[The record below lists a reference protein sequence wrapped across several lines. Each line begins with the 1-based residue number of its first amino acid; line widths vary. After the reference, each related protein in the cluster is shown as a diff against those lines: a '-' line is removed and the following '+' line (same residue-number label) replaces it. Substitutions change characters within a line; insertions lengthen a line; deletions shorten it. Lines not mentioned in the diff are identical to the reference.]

1 MQGDFVARP
10 GTGPTTMVGQWSQE
24 RGNYRL
30 WATSYDAAGNIQ
42 TLRRRGLV
50 APGTSKTPAQFAE
63 TDHLRYRYAPAGG
76 SEPVSNRLQR
86 VDDLA
91 PAVASFGP
99 KQPERPDF
107 SDGPTSGATTPD
119 YAYDAAGSLTSD
131 KNKQITSISYNYQH
145 LPVRLVWSSG
155 DALEYRYAATG
166 QKVAKL
172 ATAAG
177 KPTVRTDYL
186 GAWQY
191 ERDTLR
197 WLTTAEGRLLRLYE
211 RDAANQ
217 VSVRSAYEYAI
228 KDHLGNLR
236 VAFRPGQRKIY
247 WAFLDNNAELLRRE
261 QREFDSLSVSAPI
274 RTPVGRQYARSG
286 EGVARLSAGGNQPT
300 PLGPL
305 KQLSVGAGDTV
316 TVTAYGLYQ
325 QPVKSGSWAFS
336 LAGFLASLR
345 PTPGSPA
352 LESGYYRRSRAL
364 PLLSVGLALA
374 PALPVFAA
382 GVPHAYLRVLVY
394 NQDSVLVDSR
404 TVGLS
409 SAAKDNYEQLQQRV
423 IVPQGGAYVLAYVG
437 NESEEV
443 VYFDDISVE
452 HRQGLLVQETEYDP
466 YGLELAGLSRT
477 RAPQTQNQYT
487 WNGKEKQSEFGLGW
501 HDHGWRF
508 YDPAL
513 GRWVVTDPAGEDG
526 GQESWGTYQFGMDNA
541 VRYNDLDGREA
552 GDGDPPNGVN
562 MVVNAFVGLGVSVV
576 NTVLM
581 AGELGQIG
589 GTVGAI
595 LTGNSLRATNEGG
608 GNVSYGYRAVPTSGR
623 QLAGDIGSD
632 VLDAASATLTVAT
645 AGSGGLVSRGLP
657 VGAGYLLAETGGKV
671 AQNEAV
677 QVGKRVL
684 SSEQKIQK
692 LIGPSGDASAR
703 VTKQL
708 PTGWESSTG
717 KKGGGTRFTDPNN
730 KGGNSVR
737 VMPGNSKSPHPEQQV
752 PYVKHVKDGKSRDV
766 NGNSLPDGNSGPAH
780 IPADKFKLNQ

>member
-1 MQGDFVARP
+1 MSRLLQGDFVARP
-10 GTGPTTMVGQWSQE
+10 GTGPTTAVGAWSQE

-30 WATSYDAAGNIQ
+30 WATSYDAAGNLL

-63 TDHLRYRYAPAGG
+63 TDNLRYRYAPAGG
-76 SEPVSNRLQR
+76 SEPVSNRLLR

-91 PAVASFGP
+91 PLPTAFGP

-145 LPVRLVWSSG
+145 LPVRLVWQNG
-155 DALEYRYAATG
+155 QVLEYRYAATG

-172 ATAAG
+172 AMAAG

-197 WLTTAEGRLLRLYE
+197 WLTTSEGRMLRLYE

-217 VSVRSAYEYAI
+217 VQVRTAYEYSI

-261 QREFDSLSVSAPI
+261 QRAFDSLSVSAPI
-274 RTPVGRQYARSG
+274 RAQVGHQYARSG
-286 EGVARLSAGGNQPT
+286 EGVARLSAGGSQPT

-325 QPVKSGSWAFS
+325 QPVRSGSWAFS

-382 GVPHAYLRVLVY
+382 TVPHAYLRVLVY
-394 NQDSVLVDSR
+394 NQDSVLVDSQV
-404 TVGLS
+404 VGLS

-423 IVPQGGAYVLAYVG
+423 IVPPGGVYVLAYVG
-437 NESEEV
+437 NDSEEV

-477 RAPQTQNQYT
+477 RAPETLNKYS
-487 WNGKEKQSEFGLGW
+487 WNGKEKQTEFGLGW

-513 GRWVVTDPAGEDG
+513 GRWVVTDPDAEEGD
-526 GQESWGTYQFGMDNA
+526 QESWGTYEFGLDNA
-541 VRYNDLDGREA
+541 VRYNDLDGRVA
-552 GDGDPPNGVN
+552 GGDPPLSDDFVARAFFGVGVSAANLFFQAAAFATNSPVKYQASFAEDANGQAVGVEYNKVSLGTPASEAKSLALDALTVGLAVAPAGKAAAGSMLEQGARGVAVAETSLEARAVNIQNAQPNIVARNRSTTAAVTAEHPNGSSSTFVASSRNRLTPAQRASMREGEIEAKGRGHAEVTAMNAAKAQGYVPKRIAASRPICENCAQEIKANGVE
-562 MVVNAFVGLGVSVV
+562 ALSPFKK
-576 NTVLM
+576 
-581 AGELGQIG
+581 
-589 GTVGAI
+589 
-595 LTGNSLRATNEGG
+595 
-608 GNVSYGYRAVPTSGR
+608 AV
-623 QLAGDIGSD
+623 
-632 VLDAASATLTVAT
+632 
-645 AGSGGLVSRGLP
+645 
-657 VGAGYLLAETGGKV
+657 K
-671 AQNEAV
+671 
-677 QVGKRVL
+677 
-684 SSEQKIQK
+684 
-692 LIGPSGDASAR
+692 
-703 VTKQL
+703 
-708 PTGWESSTG
+708 
-717 KKGGGTRFTDPNN
+717 
-730 KGGNSVR
+730 
-737 VMPGNSKSPHPEQQV
+737 V
-752 PYVKHVKDGKSRDV
+752 PYVQ
-766 NGNSLPDGNSGPAH
+766 GNE
-780 IPADKFKLNQ
+780 